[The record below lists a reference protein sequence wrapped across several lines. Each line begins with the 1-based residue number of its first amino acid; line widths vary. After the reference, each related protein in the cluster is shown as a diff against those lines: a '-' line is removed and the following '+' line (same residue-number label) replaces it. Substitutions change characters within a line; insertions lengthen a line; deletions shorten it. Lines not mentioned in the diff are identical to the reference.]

1 MISLAG
7 LSVGALA
14 AVVAEHLRKHGIDVV
29 LVGGAC
35 VCIYS
40 DNQYRSFDLD
50 FISTGMTSRRTI
62 RAALEEI
69 GFTEKQ
75 RYFTHPET
83 DYFIEF
89 PSGPLAIGDE
99 PPGEI
104 VTLSYPT
111 GDLRLLSP
119 TDSVKDRLAAYYHW
133 QDRQSLEQAVLV
145 AGDHP
150 VDLAEVKRWS
160 VKEGFAEEF
169 EAILERLENCKSGVE
184 AGD

>member
-1 MISLAG
+1 VTSLAG
-7 LSVGALA
+7 LSIGELA
-14 AVVAEHLRKHGIDVV
+14 ALIADHLCKQGIGVV

-50 FISTGMTSRRTI
+50 FIATGMTNRRTI

-69 GFTEKQ
+69 GFTEAQ
-75 RYFTHPET
+75 RYFKHPET
-83 DYFIEF
+83 EYFIEF

-104 VTLSYPT
+104 ATISYPT
-111 GDLRLLSP
+111 GVLRLLSP

-145 AGDHP
+145 AGNHP

-160 VKEGFAEEF
+160 VKEGFAEKF
-169 EAILERLENCKSGVE
+169 EAIRERFELRNSG
-184 AGD
+184 AG